1 MFLVFFNTPP
11 KHILFYTKK
20 INMRTKTTRQYRVK
34 SSISKYILSNYS
46 SYSLHVE
53 RDNSIIYQYTKIYQ
67 NTNKYTNT
75 NYTQTGGKE
84 NALTRQTFALYKI
97 QNLHTILSSSS
108 FSSPSLHAT
117 TKKKRKENKIKFNS
131 MFIQYCIPFCV
142 PHFVFLMRHDL
153 YIHLFRSYLLYL
165 VFDVL
170 LSIAYGNLSTYI
182 YYLLL
187 CFNVILSLTLIVV
200 TLLVYWLLQLIL
212 LLLLLST
219 FYRIIHTNTHTHTNQ
234 PTNLLIHL
242 MSAVLPCL

>member
-117 TKKKRKENKIKFNS
+117 TKKKRKEKRKQDKIQLDVFS
-131 MFIQYCIPFCV
+131 ILYTLLCSPFCV
-142 PHFVFLMRHDL
+142 PYAARSL
-153 YIHLFRSYLLYL
+153 YT
-165 VFDVL
+165 
-170 LSIAYGNLSTYI
+170 SI
-182 YYLLL
+182 
-187 CFNVILSLTLIVV
+187 
-200 TLLVYWLLQLIL
+200 
-212 LLLLLST
+212 
-219 FYRIIHTNTHTHTNQ
+219 
-234 PTNLLIHL
+234 
-242 MSAVLPCL
+242 